1 MTEPCPIV
9 EAKKEPNNICKLIG
23 VMDWQDTERMEKKRK
38 TMEIQILNMI
48 SFCPLKASN

>member
-23 VMDWQDTERMEKKRK
+23 VMDWQDTERMEKKERRWK
-38 TMEIQILNMI
+38 YKL
-48 SFCPLKASN
+48 